1 MQSTRVVITG
11 MGVLAPN
18 AHGLEA
24 FTEALRSMSS
34 GVRHLELLESLNF
47 ACQVGGVPQGAQE
60 IGVEY
65 FSTLQLR
72 DMNENMLFA
81 SIVAMDAFRDAGL
94 LEESEVIPSD
104 SELRNDTGAIV
115 GTCVGGPDTFAED
128 LYPLVS
134 AGNIRRVR
142 TTVVQRIMNSGISAT
157 IAGLLGL
164 GNHVYTNSSACCTG
178 SEAIILAADS
188 IRAGRAKRMIAGATE
203 SSSPYTWAGFDSMHL
218 LCRKFNDKPEQASR
232 PMSASA
238 AGFVPGCGAA
248 ILVLEELTTALDRGA
263 RIYAELV
270 GYSANCG
277 GLRNGGTM
285 TSPNAGRAQDCI
297 RAAINDAGIDSS
309 DIDYISGHL
318 TGTRVDPVEIQNW
331 HRALELDP
339 QNFPR
344 INSTKSLI
352 GHAMSAS
359 GAIESVAAVLQLTK
373 GFVHGSANC
382 EDIHPD
388 IQMFDDSVAHE
399 TIDTDLK
406 LVAKASFGFGDVNN
420 CLVFKLLED
429 D

>member
-24 FTEALRSMSS
+24 FTEALRSMNS
-34 GVRHLELLESLNF
+34 GVRHLETLESLGF
-47 ACQVGGVPQGAQE
+47 ACQVGGIPQGAKE
-60 IGVEY
+60 IAAGY
-65 FSTLQLR
+65 FSKLQLR

-94 LEESEVIPSD
+94 LAESEVIPAD
-104 SELRNDTGAIV
+104 SELLNDTGAII
-115 GTCVGGPDTFAED
+115 GTCVGGADTFAEHI
-128 LYPLVS
+128 YPLVTS
-134 AGNIRRVR
+134 GNVRKVR
-142 TTVVQRIMNSGISAT
+142 TTAVQRIMNSGISAT

-188 IRAGRAKRMIAGATE
+188 IRAGRAKRMLAGATE
-203 SSSPYTWAGFDSMHL
+203 GSSPFTWAGFDSMRL

-232 PMSASA
+232 PMSATA
-238 AGFVPGCGAA
+238 AGFVPACGAA
-248 ILVLEELTTALDRGA
+248 ILILEELETATNRGA
-263 RIYAELV
+263 RIYAELA

-285 TSPNAGRAQDCI
+285 TAPNSQRAQDCI
-297 RAAINDAGIDSS
+297 RAALDDAGIDSS

-318 TGTRVDPVEIQNW
+318 TGTRIDPIEIKNW
-331 HRALELDP
+331 QRALELDT

-344 INSTKSLI
+344 VNSTKSLI

-359 GAIESVAAVLQLTK
+359 GAIESVAALLQLTK
-373 GFVHGSANC
+373 GFIHGSANC

-388 IQMFDDSVAHE
+388 IQMFDDSVVHE
-399 TIDTDLK
+399 SIETDLK
-406 LVAKASFGFGDVNN
+406 VVAKASFGFGDVNN
-420 CLVFKLLED
+420 CLVFKALEKE
-429 D
+429 